1 MFYCD
6 IDLVFEPLGR
16 LLNAYRNTNTILV
29 DDFNE
34 KSTIWWHRPTDL
46 RGQSLIAL
54 TSNANLEIVNDANSI
69 LFFCRPQGEDWINI
83 LLVWFYTSC
92 ITDWMISHAESI
104 SHHWVRSW
112 TYQGRLAVRLPVGD
126 NYLCPPPGIWSGT
139 RPRRSRDR
147 RSNIV
152 WNRVSWD
159 GSWKPDVDFDSI
171 L

>member
-16 LLNAYRNTNTILV
+16 LLNAYRNNNTILV

-46 RGQSLIAL
+46 REQSLIAL

-69 LFFCRPQGEDWINI
+69 PFFCRPQGEDWINI

-126 NYLCPPPGIWSGT
+126 NYLCPPP
-139 RPRRSRDR
+139 PRDL
-147 RSNIV
+147 V
-152 WNRVSWD
+152 WN
-159 GSWKPDVDFDSI
+159 KTPAI
-171 L
+171 